1 MKKKEEI
8 KKQLSN
14 LLKEQSNL
22 IELASTLES
31 TKIVDFGFRYQN
43 WYTKAIKIV
52 EALAPDRLDEFGSY
66 YRIDPKRKVMNGEN
80 FVIQDYI
87 KGIGPAPNALGE
99 KPFEETQVVI
109 IKIINQFQIL
119 SSLAS
124 RIDSVLADVTGHL
137 LAELQDKE
145 LDAATKLTKIS
156 TRAAGSLAGVVLERH
171 LQQLSKNHNVTVR
184 KKAPTIS
191 DLNDLLK
198 KAGVY
203 DVPTWRKIQLLGDIR
218 NLCSHQK
225 SKEPTSDQVD
235 ELITGVNSIIKS
247 LF

>member
-31 TKIVDFGFRYQN
+31 KKIVNFGSRYQN

-52 EALAPDRLDEFGSY
+52 EALAPDRLDEFISY
-66 YRIDPKRKVMNGEN
+66 YRIDIKRKIMNGEN

-87 KGIGPAPNALGE
+87 KGIGPAPNAVGK

-109 IKIINQFQIL
+109 IRIINQFQIL
-119 SSLAS
+119 NSLAS

-145 LDAATKLTKIS
+145 LEAATKLTKIS
-156 TRAAGSLAGVVLERH
+156 TRASGALAGVVLERH

-191 DLNDLLK
+191 DFNDLLK

-225 SKEPTSDQVD
+225 SKEPTPDQVD

>member
-1 MKKKEEI
+1 M
-8 KKQLSN
+8 
-14 LLKEQSNL
+14 
-22 IELASTLES
+22 
-31 TKIVDFGFRYQN
+31 DFGSRYQN

-52 EALAPDRLDEFGSY
+52 EALASDRLDEFISY
-66 YRIDPKRKVMNGEN
+66 YRVDPKRKIMNGEN

-87 KGIGPAPNALGE
+87 KGIGPAPNAFGE

-109 IKIINQFQIL
+109 IRIINQFQIL
-119 SSLAS
+119 NSLES

-145 LDAATKLTKIS
+145 LEAATKLTKINK
-156 TRAAGSLAGVVLERH
+156 RAAGALAGVVLERH

-203 DVPTWRKIQLLGDIR
+203 DLPTWRKIQLLGDIR

-225 SKEPTSDQVD
+225 SKEPTTDQVD